1 MITSIQIVLPE
12 IFLCSRVFSIIALDI
27 ISSFQEF
34 QFIFIFCYFENCKQ
48 ILLMIVS
55 VLSNGNKMIKPL
67 LNQTKKIVLWIHKL
81 VLLNI
86 QNFLLLDWMELPF
99 FEQGLIFHDIWF
111 YGSTFKIASMLNLR
125 YTASKIQVN
134 LVTVRRAF
142 KWFVFLLAIH
152 C

>member
-1 MITSIQIVLPE
+1 
-12 IFLCSRVFSIIALDI
+12 
-27 ISSFQEF
+27 
-34 QFIFIFCYFENCKQ
+34 
-48 ILLMIVS
+48 MIVS
-55 VLSNGNKMIKPL
+55 VLSNGDKMIKPL

-125 YTASKIQVN
+125 YRPTTPLTTMFDSIRKDKAK
-134 LVTVRRAF
+134 
-142 KWFVFLLAIH
+142 KLLP
-152 C
+152 

>member
-86 QNFLLLDWMELPF
+86 QNFLLLDWMELSF

-125 YTASKIQVN
+125 YRPTTPSNNYDHISRKFFGH
-134 LVTVRRAF
+134 LF
-142 KWFVFLLAIH
+142 
-152 C
+152 